1 MEAVKKY
8 DINEITTRLNNL
20 KNKFGSYEVN
30 REIDWQSRYSH
41 NWCDVLNLA
50 YRSLKNKHTKIRRD
64 RYGFVRP
71 ILYEMKH
78 RSKTLHEKMMANSFY
93 TPNGYDYGGFFP
105 FFNSSST
112 ITTSNNYV
120 W

>member
-1 MEAVKKY
+1 MDIVKKY
-8 DINEITTRLNNL
+8 DIKEITTRLNNL
-20 KNKFGSYEVN
+20 KKKFGSYEVN
-30 REIDWQSRYSH
+30 REIDWQSRYSY
-41 NWCDVLNLA
+41 NWCDILNLA

-71 ILYEMKH
+71 ISYEAKY
-78 RSKTLHEKMMANSFY
+78 RSKTLYGGMMTNS
-93 TPNGYDYGGFFP
+93 YDCGGFFP
-105 FFNSSST
+105 FFNSSTT

>member
-1 MEAVKKY
+1 MDIVKKY

-20 KNKFGSYEVN
+20 KKKFGSYEVD
-30 REIDWQSRYSH
+30 REIDWQSRYTN

-71 ILYEMKH
+71 ISYEIKQ
-78 RSKTLHEKMMANSFY
+78 RKKLWTLSDKIIANSFY
-93 TPNGYDYGGFFP
+93 GYP
-105 FFNSSST
+105 IFNSNSSFT

>member
-1 MEAVKKY
+1 MDIVKKY

-20 KNKFGSYEVN
+20 KKKFGSYEVN
-30 REIDWQSRYSH
+30 REIDWQSRYSY

-71 ILYEMKH
+71 ISYETKH

-93 TPNGYDYGGFFP
+93 TPNGYGYGVFFP

>member
-1 MEAVKKY
+1 MDIVKKY
-8 DINEITTRLNNL
+8 DIKEITTRLNNL
-20 KNKFGSYEVN
+20 KKKFGSYEVD
-30 REIDWQSRYSH
+30 REIDWQSRYSY

-50 YRSLKNKHTKIRRD
+50 YRSLKSKHTKIRRD

-71 ILYEMKH
+71 ISFEIKH
-78 RSKTLHEKMMANSFY
+78 RNKLHEKMMANSFY
-93 TPNGYDYGGFFP
+93 TPNSYCEFFP

>member
-1 MEAVKKY
+1 MKE
-8 DINEITTRLNNL
+8 INIRLNNL
-20 KNKFGSYEVN
+20 RDKFGSYEVD
-30 REIDWQSRYSH
+30 REINFQSKYTN
-41 NWCDVLNLA
+41 NWCDNLNLA
-50 YRSLKNKHTKIRRD
+50 YRSLKNRHTKICRD

-71 ILYEMKH
+71 ISYEKKN
-78 RSKTLHEKMMANSFY
+78 RRKTLHEKMMANSCY
-93 TPNGYDYGGFFP
+93 TPNGYGYGLFYP

>member
-1 MEAVKKY
+1 MDIVKKY

-20 KNKFGSYEVN
+20 KKKFGSYEVN
-30 REIDWQSRYSH
+30 REIDWQSRYSY

-71 ILYEMKH
+71 ISYETKH
-78 RSKTLHEKMMANSFY
+78 RSKTLQEKIVGNSCY
-93 TPNGYDYGGFFP
+93 TVNGYDSWFFP